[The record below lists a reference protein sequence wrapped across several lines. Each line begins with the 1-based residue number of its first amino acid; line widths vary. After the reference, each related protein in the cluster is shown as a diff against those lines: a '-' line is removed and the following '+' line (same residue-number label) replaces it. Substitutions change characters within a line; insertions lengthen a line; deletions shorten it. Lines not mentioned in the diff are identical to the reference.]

1 MEPTAPNNPYAP
13 PSAELDVAKSSTQ
26 TANLENAVE
35 GRYDFRVGEVM
46 DEAWAL
52 VKGMKASFWGAAVVI
67 GIIYMVVAMVC
78 GVIFGL
84 VFGATDN
91 AAVKQLLNQV
101 VAVLMTPFTMGLQ
114 MMCVRRALG
123 APISFSTA
131 FSYFPR
137 TGTALVGA
145 FLVLVMSC
153 LGTALLIIP
162 GIYLAVAYELTTQLI
177 CDQEL
182 SAWRAMETSSRAI
195 HHKWWSVFG
204 LMLVVGLMTGISAL
218 LLLIPLIWTIPW
230 AMMTSAVLYRKIFF
244 SAGPPP
250 DMPAPYGAV

>member
-13 PSAELDVAKSSTQ
+13 PRAELDVAKSYTQ

-52 VKGMKASFWGAAVVI
+52 VKGMKASFWGAAIVV
-67 GIIYMVVAMVC
+67 GIIYVVVSTVF
-78 GVIFGL
+78 GVIFVVVVG
-84 VFGATDN
+84 DQPS
-91 AAVKQLLNQV
+91 AAAKQLFNQV

-123 APISFSTA
+123 APMSFSTA

-137 TGTALVGA
+137 AGTALLGA
-145 FLVLVMSC
+145 LLVLVMSC
-153 LGTALLIIP
+153 LGLALLIIP
-162 GIYLAVAYELTTQLI
+162 GIYLAVAYQLTTQLI

-182 SAWRAMETSSRAI
+182 SAWRAMETSRRAV
-195 HHKWWSVFG
+195 HHK
-204 LMLVVGLMTGISAL
+204 
-218 LLLIPLIWTIPW
+218 
-230 AMMTSAVLYRKIFF
+230 
-244 SAGPPP
+244 
-250 DMPAPYGAV
+250 